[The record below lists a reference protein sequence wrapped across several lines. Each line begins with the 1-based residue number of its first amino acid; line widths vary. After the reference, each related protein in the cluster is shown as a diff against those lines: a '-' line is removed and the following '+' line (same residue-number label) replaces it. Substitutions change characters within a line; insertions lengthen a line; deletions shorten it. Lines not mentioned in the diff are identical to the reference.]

1 VKTYGQYCPI
11 ARTLDVVGDRWSL
24 LVTRE
29 LLSGSRRFNEIER
42 GLPGISRSLLAQRL
56 RLLERGGVLQRVLG
70 SDGRAR
76 EYVLTSAGRD
86 LAGLMD
92 TLRNW
97 GARWAFDDPRPEE
110 LDPGWLLARMLRRL
124 RPAELPRRRVV
135 VEFRFRGSR
144 RSPIW
149 LVLDRRE
156 EGDICLKHPGF
167 DVDLVVSA
175 EVRAFFQIWLDR
187 LSRAEAERRGL
198 LRIEGPP
205 ELVRAFPR
213 WFDWMSLPGPAT
225 RPRPRRIAN
234 ATA

>member
-1 VKTYGQYCPI
+1 V
-11 ARTLDVVGDRWSL
+11 
-24 LVTRE
+24 
-29 LLSGSRRFNEIER
+29 
-42 GLPGISRSLLAQRL
+42 
-56 RLLERGGVLQRVLG
+56 
-70 SDGRAR
+70 
-76 EYVLTSAGRD
+76 
-86 LAGLMD
+86 
-92 TLRNW
+92 
-97 GARWAFDDPRPEE
+97 
-110 LDPGWLLARMLRRL
+110 LDP
-124 RPAELPRRRVV
+124 
-135 VEFRFRGSR
+135 
-144 RSPIW
+144 
-149 LVLDRRE
+149 RE